1 MRVPRRLRQ
10 IGRDHEA
17 VSTRRLLAKAS
28 TGMEVAHSASV
39 VEPSFPASSLDGK
52 EGSTLVS
59 LEEPHTL
66 NRRFV

>member
-1 MRVPRRLRQ
+1 
-10 IGRDHEA
+10 
-17 VSTRRLLAKAS
+17 LLAKAS

-66 NRRFV
+66 NKRFV